1 MADLRAELLA
11 IREQYEG
18 KLTPANVLEAAT
30 PEDHPLHSH
39 FEWDDSV
46 AGHKYRLGQARNLI
60 RVVREKFVDRTD
72 QPNDVRFFYS
82 VAREDGRVYEPLP
95 EVLGDDLA
103 MRVLVQQMEREW
115 RQLRKRYE
123 KFEAF
128 RAFVLADLSADVA

>member
-1 MADLRAELLA
+1 MADLKSELLA
-11 IREQYEG
+11 IREQFG
-18 KLTPANVLEAAT
+18 KLTPAVVLEAAT
-30 PEDHPLHSH
+30 EESHPLHNR

-46 AGHKYRLGQARNLI
+46 AGHKYRLGQARELI

-72 QPNDVRFFYS
+72 QPNDTRFFYS
-82 VAREDGRVYEPLP
+82 IPREDGRVYEPLP

-103 MRVLVQQMEREW
+103 TRVLIQAMEREW

-128 RAFVLADLSADVA
+128 RAIVLRDLQADVA